1 MSSELS
7 IDVPPTE
14 WLTANGRYHWADKQK
29 RTKALRM
36 RGKIA
41 SVNLTRE
48 LRREYGHR
56 VRLPLCKARV
66 RVVATLHTRT
76 NTRMDPANS
85 YPTVKA
91 LVDGMTDARLW
102 PDDDSEHL
110 VGPDMRR
117 GDPDPTMR
125 KGWRRIVITI
135 EPEEEK

>member
-1 MSSELS
+1 MTLTLD
-7 IDVPPTE
+7 IPPGE
-14 WLTANGRYHWADKQK
+14 WLTANDRRHWADRQK

-41 SVNLTRE
+41 GVNFIRE

-76 NTRMDPANS
+76 NTRLDPANS
-85 YPTVKA
+85 YPTIKA
-91 LVDGMTDARLW
+91 LVDGLTDAGLW
-102 PDDDSEHL
+102 ADDDSEHL
-110 VGPDMRR
+110 IGPDMRR
-117 GDPDPTMR
+117 GEPDPTMR

-135 EPEEEK
+135 EAAEEEK